1 MQSTAS
7 DKTTPTSYIELLQN
21 TKAMTF
27 KLATLFWLIL
37 LALTVNHASAQD
49 EADATPMMPAYAYV
63 GIEPDIITNYAG
75 DNAKKLGYVR
85 ITIEMMV
92 DDPTKIPDIEHH
104 MPLLRATAIEVIGAQ
119 PEDKI
124 KSLTGREDIRRT
136 LLQAFKDIMKKETGD
151 EVMKNI
157 IFTKFL
163 RQGG

>member
-1 MQSTAS
+1 MQA
-7 DKTTPTSYIELLQN
+7 TSS
-21 TKAMTF
+21 TKASQKDIKAKLKDTKALTF
-27 KLATLFWLIL
+27 KLAALFWLIL
-37 LALTVNHASAQD
+37 FTLAFNHANAQ
-49 EADATPMMPAYAYV
+49 EAGTAVGPAYAYV

-104 MPLLRATAIEVIGAQ
+104 MPLLRATAIEIIGSQ

-136 LLQAFKDIMKKETGD
+136 LLQSFKDIMKRETGD